1 MEWLLDPLSAS
12 FVQRAMLGGCLV
24 AVFCAVVG
32 TWVVVRGMAFLGDA
46 MSHGLLPGIAVA
58 SLLGGNLLLGA
69 AISAAATAAG
79 VSAIS
84 RNRRVSQDTA
94 IGLLFVVML
103 SLGVIIVS
111 ASGSFAVDLTGT
123 LFGDVLA
130 VSTADVVLLAA
141 VCAVVLA
148 AAALCH
154 RAFLAAAFNPQKAAS
169 LGLRPRLAHTALLAL
184 VTLAVAASFQVV
196 GTLLVFGLLVAPPA
210 AALVW
215 ARSVRGTMMLGS
227 LIGTASVVAGLW
239 ISWHASTAAGATIA
253 LVAALSYFAS
263 ALARAMVHCF
273 IRPPGIPAVEPLPAE
288 ARVTGSHVSES
299 HPSEP
304 LEMEPLPRAPHHA

>member
-1 MEWLLDPLSAS
+1 MILIIKIRWAAMEWLLDPLSAS
-12 FVQRAMLGGCLV
+12 FVQRAVLGGSLV

-69 AISAAATAAG
+69 ALSAAATAAG

-84 RNRRVSQDTA
+84 RNRRISQDTA

-130 VSTADVVLLAA
+130 VGTDDVVLLAA
-141 VCAVVLA
+141 VAALVLA
-148 AAALCH
+148 VAAAFH
-154 RAFLAAAFNPQKAAS
+154 RAFLAAAFNPDKAAS
-169 LGLRPRLAHTALLAL
+169 LGLRPRLAHVVLLCL

-196 GTLLVFGLLVAPPA
+196 GTLLVFGLLIAPPA

-215 ARSVRGTMMLGS
+215 AGSIRTAMVLGP
-227 LIGTASVVAGLW
+227 LIGVASVVTGLW
-239 ISWHASTAAGATIA
+239 ISWYASTAAGATIA
-253 LVAALSYFAS
+253 LVAALSYFVS
-263 ALARAMVHCF
+263 ALARAA
-273 IRPPGIPAVEPLPAE
+273 IRREPL
-288 ARVTGSHVSES
+288 
-299 HPSEP
+299 
-304 LEMEPLPRAPHHA
+304 LEKELLNRAPHHA

>member
-12 FVQRAMLGGCLV
+12 FVQRAVLGGGLV

-46 MSHGLLPGIAVA
+46 MSHGLLPGIAIA
-58 SLLGGNLLLGA
+58 SLLGGNLIIGA

-79 VSAIS
+79 VSAIT

-130 VSTADVVLLAA
+130 VGTDDILMLSA
-141 VCAVVLA
+141 VGIVVLA
-148 AAALCH
+148 AAALFH
-154 RAFLAAAFNPQKAAS
+154 RAFMAAAFNPQKAAT
-169 LGLRPRLAHTALLAL
+169 LGYRPRLTHFVLLCL
-184 VTLAVAASFQVV
+184 ITLAVAASFQVV
-196 GTLLVFGLLVAPPA
+196 GTLLVFGLLIAPPA
-210 AALVW
+210 AAQVW
-215 ARSVRGTMMLGS
+215 AKSIRTVMVLGA
-227 LIGTASVVAGLW
+227 LIGVASVIAGLW
-239 ISWHASTAAGATIA
+239 ISWYASTAAGATIA
-253 LVAALSYFAS
+253 LVAALSYFVS
-263 ALARAMVHCF
+263 ALARSLVQCMATGTGVAAAADS
-273 IRPPGIPAVEPLPAE
+273 RPTRKPVPE
-288 ARVTGSHVSES
+288 
-299 HPSEP
+299 
-304 LEMEPLPRAPHHA
+304 LEMEPLPSASHQP

>member
-1 MEWLLDPLSAS
+1 MEWLLDPLNAS
-12 FVQRAMLGGCLV
+12 FMQRALLGGGLV

-46 MSHGLLPGIAVA
+46 MSHGLLPGIAIA
-58 SLLGGNLLLGA
+58 SLLGGNLVIGA
-69 AISAAATAAG
+69 ALSAAATAAG
-79 VSAIS
+79 VSAIT

-130 VSTADVVLLAA
+130 VGTDDVVVL
-141 VCAVVLA
+141 VVVGAVVLA
-148 AAALCH
+148 AAAVFH
-154 RAFLAAAFNPQKAAS
+154 RAFTALAFNEQKAAS
-169 LGLRPRLAHTALLAL
+169 LGLNPRLTHFVLLCMI
-184 VTLAVAASFQVV
+184 TLAVAASFQVV
-196 GTLLVFGLLVAPPA
+196 GTLLVFGLLIAPPA

-215 ARSVRGTMMLGS
+215 AKSIRTVMVLGS
-227 LIGTASVVAGLW
+227 AIGVASVLSGLL

-253 LVAALSYFAS
+253 LVSALSYFVS
-263 ALARAMVHCF
+263 ALAHSLITPRQSPVN
-273 IRPPGIPAVEPLPAE
+273 PELPENQPAAPKLE
-288 ARVTGSHVSES
+288 TES
-299 HPSEP
+299 FTS
-304 LEMEPLPRAPHHA
+304 ASHHA

>member
-1 MEWLLDPLSAS
+1 MEWILEPLGAS
-12 FVQRAMLGGCLV
+12 FVQRAVLAGSLV
-24 AVFCAVVG
+24 AVVCAVVG

-46 MSHGLLPGIAVA
+46 MSHGLLPGIAIA

-69 AISAAATAAG
+69 ALSAAATAAG

-94 IGLLFVVML
+94 IGLLFVAML

-130 VSTADVVLLAA
+130 VGMEDVALLAVVGCLVLA
-141 VCAVVLA
+141 VAALFHRALA
-148 AAALCH
+148 AATFH
-154 RAFLAAAFNPQKAAS
+154 PQKAAS
-169 LGLRPRLAHTALLAL
+169 LGLRPRLAHAVLLGM
-184 VTLAVAASFQVV
+184 VTVAVAASFQVV
-196 GTLLVFGLLVAPPA
+196 GTLLVFGLLIAPPA

-215 ARSVRGTMMLGS
+215 ARSIRAVMALGA
-227 LIGTASVVAGLW
+227 LIGVASVVAGLW
-239 ISWHASTAAGATIA
+239 ISWYASTAAGATIA

-263 ALARAMVHCF
+263 ALCHSAARST
-273 IRPPGIPAVEPLPAE
+273 RPRPGAVAAAVVVP
-288 ARVTGSHVSES
+288 SHASPPEK
-299 HPSEP
+299 ET
-304 LEMEPLPRAPHHA
+304 RAPHHYA

>member
-12 FVQRAMLGGCLV
+12 FVQRALLGGCLV
-24 AVFCAVVG
+24 AVFCTVVG

-69 AISAAATAAG
+69 AVSAAATAAG
-79 VSAIS
+79 VSAIT

-130 VSTADVVLLAA
+130 VSAADVVLLAA
-141 VCAVVLA
+141 VCAAVLA
-148 AAALCH
+148 AAAVCH

-169 LGLRPRLAHTALLAL
+169 LGLRPRLAHVVLLAL

-215 ARSVRGTMMLGS
+215 ARSVQGAMMLGS
-227 LIGTASVVAGLW
+227 LIGTASVVAGLLV
-239 ISWHASTAAGATIA
+239 SWHASTAAGATIA

-263 ALARAMVHCF
+263 ALARAVVRRF
-273 IRPPGIPAVEPLPAE
+273 NRPPGAPAVESFLSE
-288 ARVTGSHVSES
+288 ARL
-299 HPSEP
+299 SEP

>member
-1 MEWLLDPLSAS
+1 MEWLLDPLNAS
-12 FVQRAMLGGCLV
+12 FVQRAVIGGGLV

-46 MSHGLLPGIAVA
+46 MSHGLLPGIAIA
-58 SLLGGNLLLGA
+58 SLLGGNLIIGA

-79 VSAIS
+79 VSAIT

-130 VSTADVVLLAA
+130 VGTDDILMLSGVGI
-141 VCAVVLA
+141 VVLA
-148 AAALCH
+148 AAALFQ
-154 RAFLAAAFNPQKAAS
+154 RAFMAAAFNPQKAAT
-169 LGLRPRLAHTALLAL
+169 LGFRPRLTHFVLLCL

-196 GTLLVFGLLVAPPA
+196 GTLLVFGLLIAPPA

-215 ARSVRGTMMLGS
+215 AKSIRTVMVLGAM
-227 LIGTASVVAGLW
+227 IGVGSVVTGLW
-239 ISWHASTAAGATIA
+239 VSWHASTAAGATIA
-253 LVAALSYFAS
+253 LVAALSYFVS
-263 ALARAMVHCF
+263 ALAHTLVRGATVS
-273 IRPPGIPAVEPLPAE
+273 PAPAAVSPEPTSTAVPQ
-288 ARVTGSHVSES
+288 
-299 HPSEP
+299 
-304 LEMEPLPRAPHHA
+304 LEMEPTSSASHRP